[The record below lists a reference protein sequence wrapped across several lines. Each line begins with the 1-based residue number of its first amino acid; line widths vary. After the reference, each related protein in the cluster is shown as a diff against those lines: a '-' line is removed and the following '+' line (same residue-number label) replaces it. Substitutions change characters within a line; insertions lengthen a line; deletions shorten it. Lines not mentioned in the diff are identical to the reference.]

1 MSTFVDTCLQVHV
14 DAGIRRV
21 VQSVPMP
28 ATVVDEVR
36 TRSTFNPIGTVESA
50 ENPIVARAAA
60 YPIVAFA
67 ANDDVIARA
76 AS

>member
-1 MSTFVDTCLQVHV
+1 
-14 DAGIRRV
+14 
-21 VQSVPMP
+21 MP